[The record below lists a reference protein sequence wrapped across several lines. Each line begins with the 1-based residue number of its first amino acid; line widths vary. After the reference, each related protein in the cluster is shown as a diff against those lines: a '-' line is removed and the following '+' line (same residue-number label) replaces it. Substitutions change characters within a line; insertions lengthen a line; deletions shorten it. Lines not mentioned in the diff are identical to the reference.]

1 MQISDVQVSFD
12 GDSTELEDIARCV
25 RNIILTPAGTCPL
38 YRDFGI
44 SYDSVSHPV
53 QVAMNEVAL
62 EIMEKIE
69 KYEPRVESCKVSFEG
84 RSRRDERQPESK
96 GGVFSCLIPCNPF
109 STSRRSRSSTT
120 TRSMR

>member
-53 QVAMNEVAL
+53 HERSDTGNHGEN
-62 EIMEKIE
+62 
-69 KYEPRVESCKVSFEG
+69 RKVRAAS
-84 RSRRDERQPESK
+84 
-96 GGVFSCLIPCNPF
+96 
-109 STSRRSRSSTT
+109 
-120 TRSMR
+120 

>member
-69 KYEPRVESCKVSFEG
+69 PRVESCKVSFEG
-84 RSRRDERQPESK
+84 TDEVAVMNGSLK
-96 GGVFSCLIPCNPF
+96 AKVVCSLA
-109 STSRRSRSSTT
+109 
-120 TRSMR
+120 

>member
-53 QVAMNEVAL
+53 QVAMNEVHW
-62 EIMEKIE
+62 KSWR
-69 KYEPRVESCKVSFEG
+69 K
-84 RSRRDERQPESK
+84 SK
-96 GGVFSCLIPCNPF
+96 
-109 STSRRSRSSTT
+109 STSRELTPAR
-120 TRSMR
+120 

>member
-1 MQISDVQVSFD
+1 MQISDVQISFD

-44 SYDSVSHPV
+44 SYDSVSYPV

-69 KYEPRVESCKVSFEG
+69 KYEPRVESCEVDFEG
-84 RSRRDERQPESK
+84 TDEIAVMNGSLK
-96 GGVFSCLIPCNPF
+96 AKVVCSLA
-109 STSRRSRSSTT
+109 
-120 TRSMR
+120 

>member
-1 MQISDVQVSFD
+1 MQISDVQISFD
-12 GDSTELEDIARCV
+12 GDSTELEDITRCV

-44 SYDSVSHPV
+44 SHDSVSHPV

-69 KYEPRVESCKVSFEG
+69 KYEPRVESCEVSFEG
-84 RSRRDERQPESK
+84 TDEVAVMNGSLK
-96 GGVFSCLIPCNPF
+96 AKVVCSLA
-109 STSRRSRSSTT
+109 
-120 TRSMR
+120 

>member
-53 QVAMNEVAL
+53 Q
-62 EIMEKIE
+62 
-69 KYEPRVESCKVSFEG
+69 P
-84 RSRRDERQPESK
+84 
-96 GGVFSCLIPCNPF
+96 
-109 STSRRSRSSTT
+109 
-120 TRSMR
+120 